1 MRLTKE
7 GIELMKEFEG
17 LRLESY
23 KDPVGIWTIGWGNT
37 YYENG
42 NRVGPN
48 EKITKDRA
56 DELYFNIVS
65 DFSKHVDGLLTVTL
79 SGGQFSALVSLA
91 YNIGVAALASST
103 LLRLVNQDPCNNDA
117 IYGQFLRWNKAG
129 GKVLNGLTRR
139 RKAEAEMYING

>member
-1 MRLTKE
+1 MKLTKE

-42 NRVGPN
+42 NRVGPG
-48 EKITKDRA
+48 EKISRARA
-56 DELYFNIVS
+56 DELYYNIVS
-65 DFSKHVDGLLTVTL
+65 RFSNQVESLLSVTL

-91 YNIGVAALASST
+91 YNIGISAFAGST
-103 LLRLVNQDPCNNDA
+103 LLREVNKDPCNNDA
-117 IYGQFLRWNKAG
+117 IYKQFLRWNKAG